1 MQTKH
6 DISIGNLTLINLRSF
21 DVAEQAQWLQHE
33 SRHHILLSANRAIS
47 RQLWQELSPWEK
59 SRARAIATGHSAYR
73 AVVVGRSAARI
84 WRLPLL
90 GATEPVELCS
100 YGTTS
105 APSRSQW
112 PRDVIYRNWHL
123 PPDDVQVWHGLR
135 VTNRLRTTFD
145 VIRTSDLAQ
154 GLMLLDAELQ
164 QGGNRKKLERTFRA
178 FGRAHGVKRIWRT
191 LAHASGLAE
200 SPLES
205 KARAQLL
212 EAGLPEITEIRLQAE
227 IAVEGITYRVDILIN
242 GWLALELD
250 GAIKY
255 AEDAAHAIR
264 RERAREKRIQNTGLR
279 VLRFSNADLE
289 EPSGR
294 PSRFLTEVAAV
305 LRQPGQLA
313 A

>member
-6 DISIGNLTLINLRSF
+6 EISIGSLTLINLRTF
-21 DVAEQAQWLQHE
+21 DVAEQARWFRQE
-33 SRHHILLSANRAIS
+33 SRHHILLSANRAVS

-59 SRARAIATGHSAYR
+59 CRARAIAAGHSAYR

-90 GATEPVELCS
+90 GTTEPTELCS
-100 YGTTS
+100 CGTTS

-112 PRDVIYRNWHL
+112 PKDVIYRNWHL
-123 PPDDVQVWHGLR
+123 PPDDVQAWRGLR
-135 VTNRLRTTFD
+135 VTNRLRTIFD

-154 GLMLLDAELQ
+154 GLTLLDAELQ
-164 QGGNRKKLERTFRA
+164 QGGSRVKLERAFRV
-178 FGRAHGVKRIWRT
+178 FGRAHGVKRIRRA

-212 EAGLPEITEIRLQAE
+212 EAGLPEIMEIKLQAE
-227 IAVEGITYRVDILIN
+227 ITVEGTTYRVDILIN

-279 VLRFSNADLE
+279 VLRFGNADLE
-289 EPSGR
+289 EPGGR
-294 PSRFLTEVAAV
+294 PSRFLTEITTV

>member
-1 MQTKH
+1 MQNKH
-6 DISIGNLTLINLRSF
+6 EVSIGSLTLVNLRTF
-21 DVAEQAQWLQHE
+21 DIADQQRWFRHE
-33 SRHHILLSANRAIS
+33 SGHHILLSANRAMP

-59 SRARAIATGHSAYR
+59 SRARAIATGHGAYR
-73 AVVVGRSAARI
+73 AVVVGKSAARI

-90 GATEPVELCS
+90 GTTEPTELCS
-100 YGTTS
+100 CGTTS

-112 PRDVIYRNWHL
+112 PKDVIYRNWHL
-123 PPDDVQVWHGLR
+123 PPDDVQSWHGLR
-135 VTNRLRTTFD
+135 VTNRFRTIFD

-154 GLMLLDAELQ
+154 GLTLLDAEFQ
-164 QGGNRKKLERTFRA
+164 QGGSRTKLERTFRA
-178 FGRAHGVKRIWRT
+178 FGRAHGVKRIWRA

-227 IAVEGITYRVDILIN
+227 ITVKGITYRVDVLIN

-250 GAIKY
+250 GEIKY
-255 AEDAAHAIR
+255 ADDAAHAIR
-264 RERAREKRIQNTGLR
+264 KERAREKRIQNTGLR
-279 VLRFSNADLE
+279 LLRFGHADLE
-289 EPSGR
+289 EPDGR
-294 PSRFLTEVAAV
+294 PSRFITEVTAV
-305 LRQPGQLA
+305 LRQSGQLA